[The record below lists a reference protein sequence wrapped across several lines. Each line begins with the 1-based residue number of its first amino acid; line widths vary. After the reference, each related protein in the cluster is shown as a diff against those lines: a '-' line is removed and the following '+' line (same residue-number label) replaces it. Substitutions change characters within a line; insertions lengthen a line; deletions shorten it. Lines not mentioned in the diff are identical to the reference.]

1 VTVRARVKHTFRLPA
16 DLTRQLADHARA
28 KRVSQTA
35 VVEAALDNFLSPDG
49 ADRLE
54 AAIGRRLDRIGRQ
67 ADRLEWNVDLAN
79 EALALFI
86 RFWLTSNAPLPDA
99 ALPAA
104 QAMGRERW
112 ERFVESLARRMEN
125 GPRLGRELSRDVAG
139 RSRNEPGDGSFADG
153 GAEP

>member
-1 VTVRARVKHTFRLPA
+1 VTARARVKHTFRLPS

-35 VVEAALDNFLSPDG
+35 VVEAALASFLSPDD

-54 AAIGRRLDRIGRQ
+54 GAISRRLDRLGRQ

-79 EALALFI
+79 ETLALFI
-86 RFWLTSNAPLPDA
+86 RFWLTNNPPLPET
-99 ALPAA
+99 ALAAA

-112 ERFVESLARRMEN
+112 ERFVESLARRMEG
-125 GPRLGRELSRDVAG
+125 GPRLSRELQRDVEGDAVSRAG
-139 RSRNEPGDGSFADG
+139 R
-153 GAEP
+153 